1 MSQTVLIVEDE
12 NVTRDILVTWLE
24 EAGYDTCSAG
34 NGLEGLLEAKEKAP
48 DLVVA
53 DIMMPQMDGYEL
65 CKLMR
70 QLSSTPFMFLTGFGT
85 EDHKRQ
91 GFRLGANEFL
101 VKPVDMDVFLQRVSE
116 LLSKSYPPTPP
127 TIEPF
132 RRIDRE
138 EKQDG
143 STST

>member
-1 MSQTVLIVEDE
+1 MSQTVLVVEDE
-12 NVTRDILVTWLE
+12 NITRDILTTWLE
-24 EAGYDTCSAG
+24 EAGYNTCSAG
-34 NGLEGLLEAKEKAP
+34 NGLEGLLEAREKSP

-65 CKLMR
+65 CKMMR

-85 EDHKRQ
+85 ENHKRQ

-101 VKPVDMDVFLQRVSE
+101 VKPVDMDVFLQRVSD
-116 LLSKSYPPTPP
+116 LLSKAYPSTPP

-132 RRIDRE
+132 RRTGSE
-138 EKQDG
+138 EDN
-143 STST
+143 

>member
-12 NVTRDILVTWLE
+12 NITRDILVTWLE

-34 NGLEGLLEAKEKAP
+34 NGLEGLLEAREKSP

-65 CKLMR
+65 CKMMR
-70 QLSSTPFMFLTGFGT
+70 QLCSTPFMFLTGFGS
-85 EDHKRQ
+85 ENHKRQ
-91 GFRLGANEFL
+91 GFRMGANDFL
-101 VKPVDMDVFLQRVSE
+101 VKPVDMDVFLQRVSD
-116 LLSKSYPPTPP
+116 LLSKTYPSSPP

-132 RRIDRE
+132 RRT
-138 EKQDG
+138 G
-143 STST
+143 SENMD

>member
-1 MSQTVLIVEDE
+1 MTQTVLIVEDE
-12 NVTRDILVTWLE
+12 NITRDILITWLE

-34 NGLEGLLEAKEKAP
+34 NGLEGLLEAREKSP

-65 CKLMR
+65 CKMMR

-85 EDHKRQ
+85 ENHKRQ

-101 VKPVDMDVFLQRVSE
+101 VKPVDMEVFLQSVSD
-116 LLSKSYPPTPP
+116 LLGKAYPSTPP
-127 TIEPF
+127 TVEPF
-132 RRIDRE
+132 RRTGPDE
-138 EKQDG
+138 N
-143 STST
+143 S